1 MELKV
6 SKKQQ
11 QVTENSK
18 MSDLLVSVFRAK
30 KKKSY
35 FIYYLFEEKV
45 PKPVNEAA
53 VVYMKAGLRIL
64 AGVWTR
70 GLTVGC
76 LSSALCQ
83 KTASISRR
91 ALNYRT

>member
-1 MELKV
+1 
-6 SKKQQ
+6 
-11 QVTENSK
+11 

-30 KKKSY
+30 KKKNKSY

-53 VVYMKAGLRIL
+53 VVYVKAGLRIL
-64 AGVWTR
+64 AGVWTG

-76 LSSALCQ
+76 LSSAPCQ